1 MKKQFF
7 GFNQSIKK
15 SIIFN
20 FLVKNTRKTSLEY
33 LLIIPFVLQIVVTV
47 SIVGYLS
54 FKNGE
59 KAVNDLA
66 NKLIFEISDRS
77 NEYLKNYLEK
87 PHIINQINTTAANLN
102 QLPLDDWSLLERY
115 FWQQVKFFQSVNN
128 IYLGTQTGEIVGVDR
143 LDNGQLVG
151 KATEKFPQRAFYLLD
166 DQGNRIKLWK
176 TQENF
181 DARIRPWY
189 KAAVKAQK
197 PTWSEIYTYAN
208 SDVLGMT
215 ASQPVY
221 DKNDNFIGVMAVD
234 IILAN
239 ISEFLRD
246 IKVSNNGLIFIIEHS
261 GYLVASSANQQEFTI
276 KNNNPNN
283 NLQRIQAIDSQ
294 DKLTQQTAIYLK
306 EHFGDFHN
314 INKHLNINFTIKGK
328 KQFLQ
333 VIPFDDNKGLDW
345 LMVIVVP
352 ESDFMEQ
359 IYNNNRTTI
368 FLCIIALLIS
378 IIIGIMTARWVIKP
392 ILLLNKSAKM
402 LAQGEWDKTVK
413 MVSNYH
419 YLADRSDQVGELAKS
434 FNFMARKLQ
443 ESFVTLEEKNL
454 ELQKLDEL
462 KDEFLANTSH
472 ELRTPL
478 NGIIGIAESL
488 IYGVTGE
495 LRPETIY
502 NLNIIISSGRRLSN
516 LINDILDFSKLRY
529 RNINLQ
535 LKSVGIREVAEIVI
549 TLSRHLIGKKDLQL
563 INSIPADLPGA
574 LADENRLQQI
584 LYNLVGN
591 AIKFT
596 ESGRVEISAE
606 VIENTSLSAEDNN
619 NLINN
624 QSLIFNSFLSISV
637 TDTGIG
643 IPADK
648 FDSIFASFEQVDGS
662 TSRQYGGTGL
672 GLTITKQLIELHGGK
687 ITVEST
693 INVGSRFTFTLP
705 ISTEKNIN
713 NQTETI
719 NNNEL
724 VNVSYF
730 NWKNIDINAIVKSE
744 INRTE
749 NTRNILIIDDENLN
763 LQVLVNY
770 LALENYAV
778 TQASNGLEALQ
789 IIESGYKPDLIL
801 LDVMMPKMTGYEVC
815 QKLRDRF
822 PATELPIVLLTA
834 KTQIKDLVEGL
845 NLGANDYITKPV
857 SKDELIARIKTH
869 LNLAKLRAENL
880 RMRTELEVTRQLQ
893 QMMLP
898 KAAELLAINNLEI
911 AGFMEPAE
919 EVGGDY
925 YDILH
930 DNNIVKIGI
939 GDVTGHGLES
949 GVLMIMAQTA
959 VRTLMQ
965 NKETDPVNFFDVLN
979 RTLYDNVQRMNSDK
993 SMSLALL
1000 DYNNGMLRL
1009 SGQHETVII
1018 VRSDGTLEEID
1029 TIDLGFPL
1037 ALDAEITNFISY
1049 QDIDLHPGDVVILYT
1064 DGITEAEN
1072 TNKVQYGLTR
1082 LYAIVQQNWQLSAT
1096 EIKNAIID
1104 DVKRHIGEQKIYD
1117 DITLLVLK
1125 QK

>member
-1 MKKQFF
+1 MNNQFLQLK
-7 GFNQSIKK
+7 QSI
-15 SIIFN
+15 ILN
-20 FLVKNTRKTSLEY
+20 FIVKNTSKISLQY
-33 LLIIPFVLQIVVTV
+33 LLIIPFILQIVGTVT
-47 SIVGYLS
+47 IVGYLS

-66 NKLIFEISDRS
+66 NKLILEISDRS

-87 PHIINQINTTAANLN
+87 PHIINQINTNAASLD
-102 QLPLDDWSLLERY
+102 QLPLDDWSLLERH
-115 FWQQVKFFQSVNN
+115 FWQQVKFFQSVKD
-128 IYLGTQTGEIVGVDR
+128 IYLGTPAGEIVGVDR
-143 LDNGQLVG
+143 LDNNQLVG
-151 KATEKFPQRAFYLLD
+151 KATETFPQRAFYFLD
-166 DQGNRIKLWK
+166 EQGNRTKLWK
-176 TQENF
+176 IQENF
-181 DARIRPWY
+181 DSRIRPWY
-189 KAAVKAQK
+189 KAAIKAQK
-197 PTWSEIYTYAN
+197 PTWSEIYTHAN
-208 SDVLGMT
+208 SGILGMT
-215 ASQPVY
+215 AAQPFY
-221 DKNDNFIGVMAVD
+221 DKTGTFRGVMAVN
-234 IILAN
+234 ISLAN

-246 IKVSNNGLIFIIEHS
+246 IKVSANGLIFIMEHS

-276 KNNNPNN
+276 KTNNPNN
-283 NLQRIQAIDSQ
+283 NLQRIQAINSK
-294 DKLTQQTAIYLK
+294 DKLTQQTAIYLQ
-306 EHFGDFHN
+306 EHFRDFHN
-314 INKHLNINFTIKGK
+314 INKHLDIKFTIQGK
-328 KQFLQ
+328 QQFLQ
-333 VIPFDDNKGLDW
+333 VIPFKDDKGLDW
-345 LMVIVVP
+345 LIVIVVP
-352 ESDFMEQ
+352 ESDFMQQ
-359 IYNNNRTTI
+359 INDNNRTT
-368 FLCIIALLIS
+368 FLLCITALLIAT
-378 IIIGIMTARWVIKP
+378 IIGIATARWVIKP
-392 ILLLNKSAKM
+392 ILILNQSAKM
-402 LAQGEWDKTVK
+402 LAKGEWDKTVK
-413 MVSNYH
+413 MVNKYY
-419 YLADRSDQVGELAKS
+419 YLAERSDHVGELAKS
-434 FNFMARKLQ
+434 FNFMAQKLQ
-443 ESFVTLEEKNL
+443 ESFVALKAKNL

-495 LRPETIY
+495 LRPDTLY
-502 NLNIIISSGRRLSN
+502 NLNIISSSGRRLSN

-535 LKSVGIREVAEIVI
+535 LKSVGIREVTEIVI
-549 TLSRHLIGKKDLQL
+549 TLSRHLIKQKDLDL

-596 ESGRVEISAE
+596 EKGRVEISAE
-606 VIENTSLSAEDNN
+606 VIENSSVDADNN
-619 NLINN
+619 SVNN
-624 QSLIFNSFLSISV
+624 HQQEILLSNNSYLSISV

-648 FDSIFASFEQVDGS
+648 FDSIFTSFEQVDGS

-672 GLTITKQLIELHGGK
+672 GLTITKQLVELHGGK
-687 ITVEST
+687 IQVEST
-693 INVGSRFTFTLP
+693 INAGSRFTFTLP
-705 ISTEKNIN
+705 ISNEQIA
-713 NQTETI
+713 NQQ
-719 NNNEL
+719 N
-724 VNVSYF
+724 
-730 NWKNIDINAIVKSE
+730 SE
-744 INRTE
+744 ITNNILGNNSWNPEKLNLNNIVQLETD
-749 NTRNILIIDDENLN
+749 TTQKPRNILIIDDEKLN

-778 TQASNGLEALQ
+778 TQASNGIEALE

-834 KTQIKDLVEGL
+834 KTQIQDLVEGL

-857 SKDELIARIKTH
+857 SKDELLARIKTH

-880 RMRTELEVTRQLQ
+880 RMRAELEVTRQLQ

-898 KAAELLAINNLEI
+898 KEAELLAINNLEI
-911 AGFMEPAE
+911 SGFMEPAE

-925 YDILH
+925 YDILKH
-930 DNNIVKIGI
+930 NDTIKIGI

-965 NKETDPVNFFDVLN
+965 NQETDPVKFFDTLN

-1000 DYNNGMLRL
+1000 DYKKGSLRL

-1018 VRSDGTLEEID
+1018 VRGDGTLEEID

-1037 ALDAEITNFISY
+1037 ALDAEITNFIGY
-1049 QDIDLHPGDVVILYT
+1049 KDIDLHPGDVVILYT

-1072 TNKVQYGLTR
+1072 INQVQYGLNR
-1082 LYAIVQQNWQLSAT
+1082 LCAIVQQNWQLSAT
-1096 EIKNAIID
+1096 EIKNVIID
-1104 DVKRHIGEQKIYD
+1104 DVKQHIGEQKVYD
-1117 DITLLVLK
+1117 DITLVVLK